1 MDRTKEKAM
10 IDERELVRRIQDG
23 DASAFRELVEEYK
36 QQVYYLA
43 LDLSGN
49 HHDAEDLSQEVFIK
63 AYRGFGRF
71 RSGSKIGSWLHR
83 ITVNAYIDS
92 KRKKA
97 HKMVTLVDKK
107 DEDAYDPLE
116 AAADDVT
123 GNPERAA
130 NSAKINEHVEIA
142 LQTLSDKERSVFV
155 LRHYHDM
162 QLKEIAE
169 TLEVAEGSVKSLLF
183 RAVRK
188 LRDNLTFYR
197 EDMGMEGPAK

>member
-1 MDRTKEKAM
+1 MDRTKAEAM
-10 IDERELVRRIQDG
+10 IDERALVRRIQDG
-23 DASAFRELVEEYK
+23 DASAFKELVEGYK

-71 RSGSKIGSWLHR
+71 RSGAKISSWLHR

-107 DEDAYDPLE
+107 DDDDFDPLE
-116 AAADDVT
+116 AAADEVT

-130 NSAKINEHVEIA
+130 SSAGISEHVENA
-142 LQTLSDKERSVFV
+142 LQRLSKQERAVFV
-155 LRHYHDM
+155 MRHYHDM
-162 QLKEIAE
+162 QLKEISK
-169 TLEVAEGSVKSLLF
+169 TLEVAEGTVKSLLF
-183 RAVRK
+183 RSVRK
-188 LRDNLTFYR
+188 LRDHLSFYR
-197 EDMGMEGPAK
+197 DEMGLEGPAK